1 MLFARCVFVSAV
13 VNNIQIFVHSYG
25 CFLRI
30 ISEGSISRSDDL
42 HSLSYQPIL
51 KITLFETS

>member
-1 MLFARCVFVSAV
+1 MLFARCVFVFAV
-13 VNNIQIFVHSYG
+13 INNIQVFVHSNG

-42 HSLSYQPIL
+42 HSLSYQPVL
-51 KITLFETS
+51 KITWFETS